1 MADQQTSE
9 PKTPTSPEAESPKA
23 KKSKKGLIFV
33 MGGMLFL
40 LLALGSVFFF
50 APSLLPAG
58 INPFHKEQGSAEKRP
73 STPSPQG
80 HIYNLDSMI
89 VNLADTEFPRYLKIK
104 IDLES
109 EQAKPS
115 EEFDKRL
122 PQLKDAILSILTGK
136 TYADIVESKG
146 KLQLKEEI
154 IVKANQLFETVK
166 VKKVYFTEFV
176 VQ

>member
-1 MADQQTSE
+1 MADQPTSE
-9 PKTPTSPEAESPKA
+9 PKIPQPLVDESQKA
-23 KKSKKGLIFV
+23 KKKRKGLIFV
-33 MGGMLFL
+33 TGGILIFL
-40 LLALGSVFFF
+40 LTLSSVFFF
-50 APSLLPAG
+50 APSFLPAG
-58 INPFHKEQGSAEKRP
+58 INPFHKEKEVVEKKP
-73 STPSPQG
+73 SIPSLQG

-109 EQAKPS
+109 EQTKPN

-122 PQLKDAILSILTGK
+122 PQLKDTILSILTGK
-136 TYADIVESKG
+136 TYAEIVESKG

-154 IVKANQLFETVK
+154 LAEANQLFETVK
-166 VKKVYFTEFV
+166 IKKVYFTEFV

>member
-1 MADQQTSE
+1 MADPQTAE
-9 PKTPTSPEAESPKA
+9 PKLTQPLEKA
-23 KKSKKGLIFV
+23 SSKGKKGKKGLMFVLGGGLIF
-33 MGGMLFL
+33 

-50 APSLLPAG
+50 APALLPSG
-58 INPFHKEQGSAEKRP
+58 INPFHKEKEVAGEKPLLPAPR
-73 STPSPQG
+73 G
-80 HIYNLDSMI
+80 HIYNLDAMI

-104 IDLES
+104 MDLES

-115 EEFDKRL
+115 EEFDRRL

-136 TYADIVESKG
+136 KYADIVESKG
-146 KLQLKEEI
+146 KLHLKEEI
-154 IVKANQLFETVK
+154 IEKANQLFETVK